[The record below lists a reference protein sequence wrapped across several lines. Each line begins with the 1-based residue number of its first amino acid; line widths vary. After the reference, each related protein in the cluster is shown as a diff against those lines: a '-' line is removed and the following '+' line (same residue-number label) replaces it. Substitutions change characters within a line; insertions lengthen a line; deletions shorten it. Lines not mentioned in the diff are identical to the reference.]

1 MKRTHDDPESPLSS
15 LDSQEELSEEE
26 LEDELDDDI
35 VNPDVDELEEIE
47 EGDEEGDDLDDLSD
61 EETPTP
67 VPESS
72 RKKKSM
78 KRKRPVYQ
86 EPNSDEDIEEMDEDQ
101 EMEEQQEEEEEEEE
115 EDDEGDDLEV
125 VSNRPLTK
133 RQRAKFNNDGP
144 EEFLELPMDSG
155 KKNILTEEEQA
166 LRRSEVARRRKN
178 QSIQRAEKDKED
190 TINRLLKKQASK
202 SRKVIKDDANEEKDN
217 RAPKRVMPPDTIKYV
232 NDAKGSV
239 LMIPSAVA
247 IEQVFGHPPRKSS
260 SSSSSSRS
268 TCQVDGCNASKK
280 YVASKSGKAVCSLE
294 HYKIVEAK

>member
-15 LDSQEELSEEE
+15 LDSQEELSEDE
-26 LEDELDDDI
+26 LEDELDDNI

-47 EGDEEGDDLDDLSD
+47 DEDDDLDDLSD

-67 VPESS
+67 LPASS

-86 EPNSDEDIEEMDEDQ
+86 EPNSDEDIEEMNEDQ
-101 EMEEQQEEEEEEEE
+101 EMEEQQEDEEEEEEE
-115 EDDEGDDLEV
+115 EEDDDEGDDLEV

-155 KKNILTEEEQA
+155 KKKNILTEEEQT

-202 SRKVIKDDANEEKDN
+202 SRKVIKDDANEEKDS

-239 LMIPSAVA
+239 LMIPSVVAV
-247 IEQVFGHPPRKSS
+247 EQIFGHPPRKSS
-260 SSSSSSRS
+260 PAPN

-294 HYKIVEAK
+294 HYRVVEAK

>member
-78 KRKRPVYQ
+78 KRKRP
-86 EPNSDEDIEEMDEDQ
+86 EPNSDEDIEEMEEDQ
-101 EMEEQQEEEEEEEE
+101 EMEEQQEEDEEEE

-155 KKNILTEEEQA
+155 KKNVLTEEEQA

-239 LMIPSAVA
+239 LMIPSVVA

-260 SSSSSSRS
+260 SSSPSI
-268 TCQVDGCNASKK
+268 CQVDGCNASKR

-294 HYKIVEAK
+294 HYKVVEAK